1 MLARFAFFIVYE
13 ALFVIIAMNR
23 SSDAALPPTLP
34 AGGEPGPIVTRR
46 SLPKLAAWGAACSV
60 IAAVALG
67 AYALVYPERMP
78 ASVGAIVEEI
88 TGANPHPVHLMRPAR
103 APLSA
108 VALLGKQIFFDPSL
122 SASGTQSC
130 ASCHSPKN
138 SYSPDNAF
146 PVQLGGAH
154 MNEAGY
160 RPPPSLTY
168 LYRQAPFSI
177 GPDQGDTD
185 APVDLTQLAS
195 QAAGVQRAQKTAL
208 AAPAAPAMVPQ
219 GGLFWDGRADT
230 LQDQAIGPLTNPVEM
245 ANKTPE
251 DVAHKLLQ
259 TKYIDQFK
267 QIFGPAIAANP
278 SLLISEAMFAV
289 GRYQIEDPSFH
300 AFTSKYDYWLEG
312 KARLTH
318 AELHGLQLFND
329 KDKANCAGCHL
340 SQPTRDGLPPVFT
353 DTQYEALG
361 VPRNP
366 AIPANRDPKFFDM
379 GVCGPFRDDLAK
391 QTQYCGMFL
400 TPTLRN
406 VANRRVFF
414 HNGVYHD
421 LKQVMD
427 FYNLRNTSPEKIYPR
442 DASGHVQKY
451 NDLPA
456 QYHVNVDVSDAPFDR
471 KPGDQPAMSEEDIQ
485 DIIAFMKTL
494 SDGYREGGS

>member
-1 MLARFAFFIVYE
+1 LIAPIELLVTN
-13 ALFVIIAMNR
+13 AMNH
-23 SSDAALPPTLP
+23 SSDATLPSPLP
-34 AGGEPGPIVTRR
+34 AGGEPGPAIARR
-46 SLPKLAAWGAACSV
+46 SRRKRLAWSAAG
-60 IAAVALG
+60 IALAFVAYC
-67 AYALVYPERMP
+67 AYALLYPERMP
-78 ASVGAIVEEI
+78 PAVGAIVEEL
-88 TGANPHPVHLMRPAR
+88 TGANPHPVHLLRPQN

-108 VALLGKQIFFDPSL
+108 VALLGKQIFFDTSL

-130 ASCHSPKN
+130 ASCHSPQH
-138 SYSPDNAF
+138 SYGPDNAF
-146 PVQLGGAH
+146 PVQFGGAH
-154 MNEAGY
+154 LNQAGY

-185 APVDLTQLAS
+185 APVDMTQLAS
-195 QAAGVQRAQKTAL
+195 QAAGMQRAQKTAL

-230 LQDQAIGPLTNPVEM
+230 LQDQALGPLTNPVEM
-245 ANKTPE
+245 ANATPE
-251 DVAHKLLQ
+251 DVARKLLQ
-259 TKYIDQFK
+259 TRYVDQFR
-267 QIFGPAIAANP
+267 QLFGPAIVGNP

-289 GRYQIEDPSFH
+289 GRYQIEDRSFH
-300 AFTSKYDYWLEG
+300 AFSSKYDDWLEG
-312 KARLTH
+312 KARLTR

-340 SQPTRDGLPPVFT
+340 SQPSKDGLPPLFT

-366 AIPANRDPKFFDM
+366 AIPANKDPTFFDM
-379 GVCGPFRDDLAK
+379 GVCGPFRHDLAQ

-406 VANRRVFF
+406 AAHRKVFF

-427 FYNLRNTSPEKIYPR
+427 FYNLRNTAPEKIYPR
-442 DASGHVQKY
+442 DAAGKVRKY
-451 NDLPA
+451 DDLPA
-456 QYHVNVDVSDAPFDR
+456 QYHANVDVGDAPFDR
-471 KPGDQPAMSEEDIQ
+471 KFGDQPAMNDQDIQ

-494 SDGYREGGS
+494 SDGYQDGKS

>member
-1 MLARFAFFIVYE
+1 
-13 ALFVIIAMNR
+13 MNHP
-23 SSDAALPPTLP
+23 SDAVLPSHVP
-34 AGGEPGPIVTRR
+34 AGGEPGPVITRR
-46 SLPKLAAWGAACSV
+46 SWLRLLAWSAAGIV
-60 IAAVALG
+60 FALVVVC
-67 AYALVYPERMP
+67 AYALIYPERMP
-78 ASVGAIVEEI
+78 PAVGAIVEDL
-88 TGANPHPVHLMRPAR
+88 TGANPNPVHLMRPID

-108 VALLGKQIFFDPSL
+108 VALLGKQIFFDPTL

-130 ASCHSPKN
+130 ASCHSPQHA
-138 SYSPDNAF
+138 YAPDNAF

-154 MNEAGY
+154 MNQAGY
-160 RPPPSLTY
+160 RPPPSLAY

-185 APVDLTQLAS
+185 VPVDMTQLAS

-230 LQDQAIGPLTNPVEM
+230 LQIQAIGPLMNPVEM
-245 ANKTPE
+245 ANATE
-251 DVAHKLLQ
+251 ADVAHKLLQ
-259 TKYIDQFK
+259 TKYLDQFK
-267 QIFGPAIAANP
+267 QIFGGGIVNNP

-289 GRYQIEDPSFH
+289 GRYQTEDQSFH

-340 SQPTRDGLPPVFT
+340 SQPSKDGLPPVFT
-353 DTQYEALG
+353 DTQFEALG

-366 AIPANRDPKFFDM
+366 AIPANKDPKFFDM
-379 GVCGPFRDDLAK
+379 GVCGPFRDDMTK
-391 QTQYCGMFL
+391 ETQYCGMFL

-406 VANRRVFF
+406 VAERKVFF

-427 FYNLRNTSPEKIYPR
+427 FYNLRNTAPEKIYPR
-442 DASGHVQKY
+442 DASGKVQKY

-456 QYHVNVDVSDAPFDR
+456 QYHANIDVADAPFDR
-471 KPGDQPAMSEEDIQ
+471 KFGDQPAMTDQDIQ

-494 SDGYREGGS
+494 SDGYKAAGS

>member
-1 MLARFAFFIVYE
+1 
-13 ALFVIIAMNR
+13 MNHP
-23 SSDAALPPTLP
+23 SDAVMRPLP
-34 AGGEPGPIVTRR
+34 AGGEPGPVITRR
-46 SLPKLAAWGAACSV
+46 SWLRLLAWSAAGLVLALAALS
-60 IAAVALG
+60 
-67 AYALVYPERMP
+67 AYALVHPERMP
-78 ASVGAIVEEI
+78 PAVGEIVENI
-88 TGANPHPVHLMRPAR
+88 TGANPHPVQLMRPQN

-108 VALLGKQIFFDPSL
+108 VALLGKQIFFDPTL

-130 ASCHSPKN
+130 ASCHSPQH
-138 SYSPDNAF
+138 SYAPDNAF

-154 MNEAGY
+154 MTQTGY
-160 RPPPSLTY
+160 RPPPSLAY

-185 APVDLTQLAS
+185 VPVDMTQLAT
-195 QAAGVQRAQKTAL
+195 QAAGMQRAQKTAL
-208 AAPAAPAMVPQ
+208 AAPAAAAMVPQ

-230 LQDQAIGPLTNPVEM
+230 LQNQALGPLTNPVEM
-245 ANKTPE
+245 ANATEE
-251 DVAHKLLQ
+251 DVARKLLQ
-259 TKYIDQFK
+259 TKYLDQFK
-267 QIFGPAIAANP
+267 QIFGPSIVSNP
-278 SLLISEAMFAV
+278 SLLVSEAMFAV
-289 GRYQIEDPSFH
+289 GRYQIEDQSFH

-312 KARLTH
+312 KTRLTH

-340 SQPTRDGLPPVFT
+340 SQPSRDGLPPVFT

-366 AIPANRDPKFFDM
+366 AIPANKDPKYFDM

-406 VANRRVFF
+406 VAERKVFF

-427 FYNLRNTSPEKIYPR
+427 FYNLRNTEPEKIYPR
-442 DASGHVQKY
+442 DASGKVQKY
-451 NDLPA
+451 NDLPP
-456 QYHVNVDVSDAPFDR
+456 QYQANIDSADAPFDR
-471 KPGDQPAMSEEDIQ
+471 KFGDQPAMTDQDIQ

-494 SDGYREGGS
+494 SDGYKE

>member
-1 MLARFAFFIVYE
+1 
-13 ALFVIIAMNR
+13 MNHP
-23 SSDAALPPTLP
+23 SDAVLPSHVP
-34 AGGEPGPIVTRR
+34 AGGEPGPVITRR
-46 SLPKLAAWGAACSV
+46 SWLRLLAWSAAGIV
-60 IAAVALG
+60 FALVVVC

-78 ASVGAIVEEI
+78 PAVGSIVEDI
-88 TGANPHPVHLMRPAR
+88 TGANPNPVHLMRPID

-108 VALLGKQIFFDPSL
+108 VALLGKQIFFDPTL

-130 ASCHSPKN
+130 ASCHSPQH
-138 SYSPDNAF
+138 SYAPDNAF
-146 PVQLGGAH
+146 PVQFGGTH
-154 MNEAGY
+154 MNQAGY
-160 RPPPSLTY
+160 RPPPSLAY

-185 APVDLTQLAS
+185 VPVDMTQLAS

-230 LQDQAIGPLTNPVEM
+230 LQIQAIGPLMNPVEM
-245 ANKTPE
+245 ANATE
-251 DVAHKLLQ
+251 ADVAHKLLQ
-259 TKYIDQFK
+259 TKYLDQFK
-267 QIFGPAIAANP
+267 QIFGPGIVNNP

-289 GRYQIEDPSFH
+289 GRYQTEDQSFH

-340 SQPTRDGLPPVFT
+340 SQPSKDGLPPVFT

-366 AIPANRDPKFFDM
+366 AIPANKDPKFFDM
-379 GVCGPFRDDLAK
+379 GVCGPFRDDMTK
-391 QTQYCGMFL
+391 ETQYCGMFL

-406 VANRRVFF
+406 VAERKVFF

-421 LKQVMD
+421 LKHVMD
-427 FYNLRNTSPEKIYPR
+427 FYNLRNTAPEKIYPR
-442 DASGHVQKY
+442 DASGKVQKY

-456 QYHVNVDVSDAPFDR
+456 QYHANVDVADAPFDR
-471 KPGDQPAMSEEDIQ
+471 KFGDQPAMTDQDIQ

-494 SDGYREGGS
+494 SDGYKAAGS

>member
-1 MLARFAFFIVYE
+1 
-13 ALFVIIAMNR
+13 MNHP
-23 SSDAALPPTLP
+23 SDAAMRPPLP
-34 AGGEPGPIVTRR
+34 AGGEPGPVIIRR
-46 SLPKLAAWGAACSV
+46 AWLRLLAWCAAGLV
-60 IAAVALG
+60 FALVVLG

-78 ASVGAIVEEI
+78 PAVGMIVEDI
-88 TGANPHPVHLMRPAR
+88 TGANPHPVQLMLPPVV
-103 APLSA
+103 PLSA
-108 VALLGKQIFFDPSL
+108 VALLGKQIFFDRTL
-122 SASGTQSC
+122 SASGMQSC
-130 ASCHSPKN
+130 ASCHSPQR
-138 SYSPDNAF
+138 SYAPDNAF

-154 MNEAGY
+154 MSEAGY
-160 RPPPSLTY
+160 RPPPSLAY

-185 APVDLTQLAS
+185 APVDMTQLAT
-195 QAAGVQRAQKTAL
+195 QAAGTQRAQKTAL

-230 LQDQAIGPLTNPVEM
+230 LQIQALGPLMNPVEM
-245 ANKTPE
+245 ANATE
-251 DVAHKLLQ
+251 ADVARKLLH
-259 TKYIDQFK
+259 TKYLDQFK
-267 QIFGPAIAANP
+267 QIFGPSIVNNP
-278 SLLISEAMFAV
+278 SLLISEALFAV
-289 GRYQIEDPSFH
+289 GRYQIEDQSFH

-318 AELHGLQLFND
+318 AELRGLQLFND

-340 SQPTRDGLPPVFT
+340 SQPSRDGLPPVFT

-366 AIPANRDPKFFDM
+366 AIPANKDPKFFDM
-379 GVCGPFRDDLAK
+379 GVCGPFRDDLAQ

-406 VANRRVFF
+406 AAERKVFF

-421 LKQVMD
+421 LRQVMD

-442 DASGHVQKY
+442 DASGKVQKY
-451 NDLPA
+451 NDLPV
-456 QYHVNVDVSDAPFDR
+456 QYQANIDSTDAPFDR
-471 KPGDQPAMSEEDIQ
+471 KPGDRPAMTDQDIQ

-494 SDGYREGGS
+494 SDGYKD

>member
-1 MLARFAFFIVYE
+1 M
-13 ALFVIIAMNR
+13 
-23 SSDAALPPTLP
+23 PP
-34 AGGEPGPIVTRR
+34 AVGE
-46 SLPKLAAWGAACSV
+46 
-60 IAAVALG
+60 
-67 AYALVYPERMP
+67 
-78 ASVGAIVEEI
+78 IVEEI
-88 TGANPHPVHLMRPAR
+88 TGANPHPVALMRPQN

-108 VALLGKQIFFDPSL
+108 VAVLGKQIFFDPSL
-122 SASGTQSC
+122 SASGKQSC
-130 ASCHSPKN
+130 ASCHSPQH
-138 SYSPDNAF
+138 SYAPDNAF
-146 PVQLGGAH
+146 PIQLGGEH
-154 MNEAGY
+154 LSQAGY
-160 RPPPSLTY
+160 RPPPSLAY

-185 APVDLTQLAS
+185 VPVDMTQLAS
-195 QAAGVQRAQKTAL
+195 QAAGMQRAQKTAL
-208 AAPAAPAMVPQ
+208 ASPAAPAMVPQ

-230 LQDQAIGPLTNPVEM
+230 LQIQALGPLTNPVEM
-245 ANKTPE
+245 ANASEE

-259 TKYIDQFK
+259 TKYVEQFK
-267 QIFGPAIAANP
+267 QIFGPSIVSNP

-289 GRYQIEDPSFH
+289 GRYQIEDQSFH

-340 SQPTRDGLPPVFT
+340 SQPSRDGLPPVFT

-366 AIPANRDPKFFDM
+366 AIPANKDAKYFDM
-379 GVCGPFRDDLAK
+379 GVCGPFRDDLAQ

-406 VANRRVFF
+406 VAERKVFF

-427 FYNLRNTSPEKIYPR
+427 FYNLRNTSPGKIYPK
-442 DASGHVQKY
+442 DASGKVQKY
-451 NDLPA
+451 NDLPP
-456 QYHVNVDVSDAPFDR
+456 QYHANVDEADAPFDR
-471 KPGDQPAMSEEDIQ
+471 KFGDKPAMTDQDIQ

-494 SDGYREGGS
+494 SDGYKD

>member
-1 MLARFAFFIVYE
+1 
-13 ALFVIIAMNR
+13 MNH
-23 SSDAALPPTLP
+23 SSDAALPSHLP
-34 AGGEPGPIVTRR
+34 AGGEPGPVITRR
-46 SLPKLAAWGAACSV
+46 SWLRLLAWSAAGIV
-60 IAAVALG
+60 LALLVAC

-78 ASVGAIVEEI
+78 PAVGAIVEEI
-88 TGANPHPVHLMRPAR
+88 TGANPNPVHLMRPQD

-108 VALLGKQIFFDPSL
+108 VALLGKQIFFDQTL

-130 ASCHSPKN
+130 ASCHSAQH
-138 SYSPDNAF
+138 SYAPDNAF
-146 PVQLGGAH
+146 PVQLGGPH
-154 MNEAGY
+154 MNQAGY
-160 RPPPSLTY
+160 RPPPSLAY

-185 APVDLTQLAS
+185 VPVDLTQLAS

-230 LQDQAIGPLTNPVEM
+230 LQIQAIGPLTNPVEM
-245 ANKTPE
+245 ANATE
-251 DVAHKLLQ
+251 ADVAHKLLQ
-259 TKYIDQFK
+259 TKYVDQFK
-267 QIFGPAIAANP
+267 QIFGPGILNNP

-289 GRYQIEDPSFH
+289 GRYQTEDQSFH

-340 SQPTRDGLPPVFT
+340 SQPSKDGLPPVFT

-366 AIPANRDPKFFDM
+366 AIPANKDPKFFDM
-379 GVCGPFRDDLAK
+379 GVCGPFRDDMK
-391 QTQYCGMFL
+391 KETQYCGMFL

-406 VANRRVFF
+406 VAERKVFF

-427 FYNLRNTSPEKIYPR
+427 FYNLRNTAPEKIYPR
-442 DASGHVQKY
+442 DASGKVQKY

-456 QYHVNVDVSDAPFDR
+456 QYHANVDVADAPFDR
-471 KPGDQPAMSEEDIQ
+471 KFGDQPAMTDQDIQ

-494 SDGYREGGS
+494 SDGYKVSGS